1 MFKKKGFLLIELM
14 VAVSVLAIGIVFIL
28 RSFLNSSSA
37 LATLSNKIAA
47 ITMLENTISD
57 IEINSKEKNGTK
69 KTEKQEELDF
79 GVRKAVLATQIKEL
93 NIDELATGLNE
104 VKLSLSWYED
114 SRPKDEKLVTYLP
127 KKE

>member
-1 MFKKKGFLLIELM
+1 MLIELM